1 MLAIAVARSLY
12 FEYLYLSTSS
22 GDSCFGESGGGCGA
36 LGGAAVAG
44 VGAATAGEGAV
55 AAGEGAITAVD
66 CAGGA

>member
-12 FEYLYLSTSS
+12 FEYLSTSS

-36 LGGAAVAG
+36 LGGAAMAG
-44 VGAATAGEGAV
+44 AGAATAGEGAV
-55 AAGEGAITAVD
+55 AAGEGAVTAVD